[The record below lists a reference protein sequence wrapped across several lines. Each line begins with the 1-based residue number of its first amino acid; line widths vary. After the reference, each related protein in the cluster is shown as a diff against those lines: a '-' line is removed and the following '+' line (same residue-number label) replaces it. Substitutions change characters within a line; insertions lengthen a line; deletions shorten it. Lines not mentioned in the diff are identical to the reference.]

1 MNNSF
6 IQELYL
12 LEEISVDETLLND
25 NEYIE
30 IANETKLL
38 KELFH
43 EINDLTNQS
52 NIPLITT
59 EKQIINT
66 VQNVEDGVNIITKMT
81 KNRVITYILLSSV
94 TGLVIGGPLG
104 LVGSTLLCSS
114 TGAMITLNT
123 ILLGGALGS
132 VSTGGIFGSITGLTH
147 YVKNKL
153 FTPLKL

>member
-52 NIPLITT
+52 NIPLIAT
-59 EKQIINT
+59 EKQIIKT
-66 VQNVEDGVNIITKMT
+66 VQNAEDGVNIITKMT

-147 YVKNKL
+147 YVKNK
-153 FTPLKL
+153 FSK

>member
-52 NIPLITT
+52 NIPLIAT
-59 EKQIINT
+59 EKQIIKT

-153 FTPLKL
+153 FK

>member
-52 NIPLITT
+52 NIPLIAT
-59 EKQIINT
+59 EKQIIKT
-66 VQNVEDGVNIITKMT
+66 VQNAEDGVNIITKMT

-114 TGAMITLNT
+114 TGVMITLNT

-147 YVKNKL
+147 YVKNK
-153 FTPLKL
+153 FSK

>member
-52 NIPLITT
+52 NIPLIAT

-147 YVKNKL
+147 YVKNK
-153 FTPLKL
+153 FSK

>member
-81 KNRVITYILLSSV
+81 KNRVITYILLSSA

-147 YVKNKL
+147 YVKNK
-153 FTPLKL
+153 FSK

>member
-52 NIPLITT
+52 NIPLIAT
-59 EKQIINT
+59 EKQIIKT
-66 VQNVEDGVNIITKMT
+66 VQNAEDGVNIITKMT
-81 KNRVITYILLSSV
+81 KNRVITYILLSSA

-147 YVKNKL
+147 YVKNK
-153 FTPLKL
+153 FSK

>member
-52 NIPLITT
+52 NIPLIAT
-59 EKQIINT
+59 EKQIIKT

-81 KNRVITYILLSSV
+81 KNRVITYILLSSA

-147 YVKNKL
+147 YVKNK
-153 FTPLKL
+153 FSK

>member
-52 NIPLITT
+52 NIPLIAT
-59 EKQIINT
+59 EKQIIKT

-147 YVKNKL
+147 YVKNK
-153 FTPLKL
+153 FSK

>member
-25 NEYIE
+25 TEYIE

-52 NIPLITT
+52 NIPLIAT
-59 EKQIINT
+59 EKQIIKT
-66 VQNVEDGVNIITKMT
+66 VQNAEDGVNIITKMT
-81 KNRVITYILLSSV
+81 KNRVITYILLSSA

-147 YVKNKL
+147 YVKNK
-153 FTPLKL
+153 FSK

>member
-52 NIPLITT
+52 NIPLIAT
-59 EKQIINT
+59 EKQIIKT
-66 VQNVEDGVNIITKMT
+66 VQNAEDGVNIITKMT
-81 KNRVITYILLSSV
+81 KNRVITYILLSSA

-114 TGAMITLNT
+114 TGVMITLNT

-147 YVKNKL
+147 YVKNK
-153 FTPLKL
+153 FSK